1 MTCNAEN
8 DDWGV
13 ITQGSRYDGEV
24 DVVAGT
30 EAYDLTGLIFRFQLR
45 KTDHRGEVIVAGQS
59 DEEDPVIQLTDA
71 EGGIVYI
78 GIKGSALVGLV
89 PNSKVHMEVD
99 AIRAAD
105 AEDPEPLFTLSGF
118 LTVKGKSILPSS

>member
-8 DDWGV
+8 DDWGI
-13 ITQGSRYDGEV
+13 ITQGSRYDGEIN
-24 DVVAGT
+24 VVADT
-30 EAYDLTGLIFRFQLR
+30 EAYDLTGLVFRFQLR
-45 KTDHRGEVIVAGQS
+45 KTDYKGEVIVTGRS

-78 GIKGSALVGLV
+78 GIKGSDLVSLV
-89 PNSKVHMEVD
+89 PGGKVHMEID

-105 AEDPEPLFTLSGF
+105 AEPEPLFTKSGF